1 MEEGLDD
8 LMRSYSL
15 NVFLTAKSKVQKN
28 IYVCYF
34 LCKNKDKK
42 HTHTHIYANTLVCT
56 KRNTGKTNKKFMRL
70 VLYEGVGKLDGKG
83 GGKGTWRS
91 GRRESTEMEG
101 NWVVTLLSTPFKK

>member
-1 MEEGLDD
+1 MC
-8 LMRSYSL
+8 
-15 NVFLTAKSKVQKN
+15 VIFCAKIRIKS
-28 IYVCYF
+28 I
-34 LCKNKDKK
+34 
-42 HTHTHIYANTLVCT
+42 HTHIYTNTLVCT

-70 VLYEGVGKLDGKG
+70 VLYEGVGKPDGKG